1 MRILFVSMVDS
12 VHAARWVNQIA
23 GQGWDVHLFPVGD
36 ATPHRDFRDVT
47 IYSFSTRR
55 PPGLHR
61 SVRLRGLW
69 PLRRGEY
76 RLKQIGGRLF
86 PRRNSRSAWLASV
99 IRWLKPDI
107 IHSQEIQHAGYLT
120 LETRS
125 KFGGEFPKWIVAN
138 WGSDIYLYGRLPEHA
153 ERIRE
158 VLAACDY
165 YHCECHRDLGLAR
178 QFGFKGEALPVCPV
192 SGGFEVESMRQ
203 LRQPGP
209 TSARHVIV
217 LKGYQNWAGRA
228 LVGLRAIE
236 MCADALKGYRLAIH
250 MTTPEVELAGRLL
263 EANTG
268 IPVEFDFG
276 GAGNLRREDILR
288 MHGSARVSI
297 GLSISDA
304 ISTSLLEA
312 MIMGAFPIQSNTGC
326 GDEWLC
332 QGKSGLLVP
341 AEEPSAVAAALRLA
355 LADDELVDRAA
366 EINAHV
372 ASKRLD
378 LSVIRPQVIEMYKRI
393 ANARPK
399 NG

>member
-1 MRILFVSMVDS
+1 MVDS

-23 GQGWDVHLFPVGD
+23 DQGWDLHLFPVRD
-36 ATPHRDFRDVT
+36 VLPHRDLRGVT
-47 IYSFSTRR
+47 VYSFSTRR
-55 PPGLHR
+55 PPGLHH

-69 PLRRGEY
+69 PLRRAEY
-76 RLKQIGGRLF
+76 RLRLLGGRLF
-86 PRRNSRSAWLASV
+86 PRWNSRSTWLASV

-107 IHSQEIQHAGYLT
+107 VHSQEIQNAGYLT
-120 LETRS
+120 LEARS
-125 KFGGEFPKWIVAN
+125 KFRGKFPKWIVAN

-153 ERIRE
+153 EKIRA
-158 VLAACDY
+158 VMGACDY
-165 YHCECHRDLGLAR
+165 YHCECHRDLRLAR
-178 QFGFKGEALPVCPV
+178 QFGFNGEALPICPV
-192 SGGFEVESMRQ
+192 SGGFDVESMRR

-209 TSARHVIV
+209 PSARRVIA

-236 MCADALKGYRLAIH
+236 MCADALKGYRLVIH
-250 MTTPEVELAGRLL
+250 LATPEVELAGRLL

-268 IPVEFDFG
+268 IPVEFDVS
-276 GAGNLRREDILR
+276 ATRKMKRADILR

-341 AEEPSAVAAALRLA
+341 AEDPAAVAAALRLA
-355 LADDELVDRAA
+355 LADDGLVDRAA
-366 EINAHV
+366 EINARV
-372 ASKRLD
+372 AYERLD
-378 LSVIRPQVIEMYKRI
+378 VAVIKPQVVEMYRRVTR
-393 ANARPK
+393 ARPK